1 MHRLQAKRHAA
12 TRSMRGKSDL
22 GIEGLVHVVRE
33 GVEGDMDDDLDDLSV
48 AVAGITGLGDFGY
61 SDGTASHCQCP
72 GEFDCGSCLGIV
84 RRAVAVGSDFT
95 LVELGKLRTGEGV
108 GREAAVTA
116 VGLSHGERDAFAGA
130 DGSLPLPSA
139 PWSDVRPVN
148 AAGLLDTSLKMF
160 GTEPICF
167 WTVSRIGREASGASS
182 MVAGVG
188 MRDIVFS
195 FFG

>member
-1 MHRLQAKRHAA
+1 MLLK
-12 TRSMRGKSDL
+12 KSNL
-22 GIEGLVHVVRE
+22 LAVMSCV
-33 GVEGDMDDDLDDLSV
+33 MML
-48 AVAGITGLGDFGY
+48 AVAQGDSGTDVGGNHRFFNDAVSNAAMLG
-61 SDGTASHCQCP
+61 
-72 GEFDCGSCLGIV
+72 
-84 RRAVAVGSDFT
+84 
-95 LVELGKLRTGEGV
+95 ELGKLRTGEGV